1 MKKTLFYAFMAAAMA
16 STFTLT
22 SCGGDDDEDDE
33 YNFSDYQSLGK
44 SSLSLATGKGGA
56 YTYFIKAGD
65 INASLLSLQAIDL
78 YTYNATGPEAFGNY
92 DEDGMYMGQSSQWKS
107 ILFGGT
113 EETAGFFGG
122 FCPASFTYDDDN
134 YGYNAPIDQS
144 TGEYLITVGGSFCK
158 AIFCKHFD
166 LNATE
171 ILSSTMSLT
180 KGKYIKSMDIC
191 LPRIY
196 EELELGEGKAEWSI
210 DYTDFSGNE
219 VEKLPANSKIVLYVR
234 SYIESLNVSNLDNLK
249 KTVQTLVSGVQN
261 NTFTKEVAITLADV
275 DKDGKVTLNDKV
287 KTWNT
292 IDLTSL
298 NKGYVFEVYMTVVD
312 NATGKEHA
320 TYTMPEDL
328 NKILV
333 KNIKFLDK

>member
-1 MKKTLFYAFMAAAMA
+1 MVAAM
-16 STFTLT
+16 SCTFTLT
-22 SCGGDDDEDDE
+22 SCGDDDDEDDE

-44 SSLSLATGKGGA
+44 STLSLASEKAGA

-65 INASLLSLQAIDL
+65 TNASLISLQAIDL
-78 YTYNATGPEAFGNY
+78 YSFCTTAPEEFGTYDPEGIY
-92 DEDGMYMGQSSQWKS
+92 QGQSSQWKN
-107 ILFGGT
+107 ILFEGH
-113 EETAGFFGG
+113 FGG
-122 FCPASFTYDDDN
+122 FCPINIGYDDDN
-134 YGYNAPIDQS
+134 YGYYAPIDKS
-144 TGEYLITVGGSFCK
+144 EGESLVAVGGSFCK

-171 ILSSTMSLT
+171 LVSSTLSLT

-196 EELELGEGKAEWSI
+196 ENLESDNVEWTI
-210 DYTDFSGNE
+210 DWTDFQGNE
-219 VEKLPANSKIVLYVR
+219 VGELPNNSKIVLYVR
-234 SYIESLNVSNLDNLK
+234 SYIESLNVSNLTNLK
-249 KTVQTLVSGVQN
+249 KTVETLVSGVKN
-261 NTFTKEVAITLADV
+261 DTFTKEVAITLAEK
-275 DKDGKVTLNDKV
+275 DKNGKVTLNDKV

-312 NATGKEHA
+312 TNTGKEHT
-320 TYTMPEDL
+320 TYTLPEDL
-328 NKILV
+328 NKILI